1 MGTWSFRNG
10 LDAAVKRPDHERSQW
25 LRLTGMSTEEGADSA
40 EEMKRKFKEAL
51 DKKNAH
57 HRDGEAH
64 LDGDSAVHA
73 THAPQMK
80 REFRRK
86 SG

>member
-1 MGTWSFRNG
+1 
-10 LDAAVKRPDHERSQW
+10 
-25 LRLTGMSTEEGADSA
+25 MSTEEGAPSA
-40 EEMKRKFKEAL
+40 NDELKRKFKEAL
-51 DKKNAH
+51 EKKNAH
-57 HRDGEAH
+57 HREGESH

-73 THAPQMK
+73 ANVPLTR

>member
-1 MGTWSFRNG
+1 
-10 LDAAVKRPDHERSQW
+10 
-25 LRLTGMSTEEGADSA
+25 MSTEEGATSA
-40 EEMKRKFKEAL
+40 EDMKRKFKEAL
-51 DKKNAH
+51 EKKNAR
-57 HRDGEAH
+57 HREGESH

-73 THAPQMK
+73 ANAPQTR

>member
-1 MGTWSFRNG
+1 MC
-10 LDAAVKRPDHERSQW
+10 
-25 LRLTGMSTEEGADSA
+25 LRLTGMSTEEGAASSA

-51 DKKNAH
+51 EKKNAQ
-57 HRDGEAH
+57 HRTGEAH
-64 LDGDSAVHA
+64 LDGDSAVHGA
-73 THAPQMK
+73 AAPQTR

>member
-1 MGTWSFRNG
+1 
-10 LDAAVKRPDHERSQW
+10 
-25 LRLTGMSTEEGADSA
+25 MSTDDKAGPS

-51 DKKNAH
+51 DRKNAR
-57 HRDGEAH
+57 HREGEAH

-73 THAPQMK
+73 TNAPQMK

>member
-1 MGTWSFRNG
+1 
-10 LDAAVKRPDHERSQW
+10 
-25 LRLTGMSTEEGADSA
+25 MSTDDKPTGAATDD
-40 EEMKRKFKEAL
+40 MKRKFKEAL
-51 DKKNAH
+51 EKKNAK

-64 LDGDSAVHA
+64 LNGESSVQA
-73 THAPQMK
+73 THGPASVK